1 MRTSAGCRLHAEDEG
16 LAANSKT
23 ALAAAAI
30 LIRSLQLM
38 HLAEVVAKAED
49 EVAATA

>member
-1 MRTSAGCRLHAEDEG
+1 MYVEDEG

-30 LIRSLQLM
+30 LMRSLQLM

-49 EVAATA
+49 AVAATA